1 MRWDIQWKIGNLL
14 QQDPSIPYGRRLKQ
28 RQMPSNYRVRELWL
42 GWTKCTGDQ
51 IDVLGGGFGYRFG
64 IFAPPKRKWGITEL
78 KRSKNSISR
87 FLKIGL
93 KFCCLDLFGVTIPS
107 WKNLGV
113 WKVMKT
119 FQRHFRGQ
127 GNHPTPKVA
136 PVYHFSI
143 HVQPSKGKTASCHH
157 WWHTW
162 INHLRR
168 GGGAV
173 QFGCSVLGSSADQS

>member
-1 MRWDIQWKIGNLL
+1 MGYSMKNWQSLAAGSIDSLRQAAEAAADAKQL
-14 QQDPSIPYGRRLKQ
+14 QGEGIVTRMDEVYGG
-28 RQMPSNYRVRELWL
+28 SNW
-42 GWTKCTGDQ
+42 CTWW
-51 IDVLGGGFGYRFG
+51 RFR
-64 IFAPPKRKWGITEL
+64 ISFWNFRPPKRKWGITEL